1 MKRRVVVWGTGNVG
15 RPAIRAVL
23 SHSELELCGVI
34 VSNPEKEGVDAGLL
48 AGLEPVGVLATR
60 NYEKLLK
67 EQSIDAVVYS
77 ANADM
82 RPPDAIRELTACLEA
97 GVNVVSTSFYTLLY
111 PAICPEEMT
120 ESINQSCQKGKS
132 SVLVSGMDPGWVMDI
147 LPVLISGAGAGIT
160 EIRCQEIF
168 NYATYDQP
176 EVVRN
181 IVGFGH
187 SMKDTPMMLIPFA
200 LQSVWEPMIRLIADE
215 LELTVD
221 GIEVVVE
228 REPLSRTLEIDN
240 MGVFEEGTQGAFRF
254 EVQGYVNGKP
264 LIIMEHIT
272 RIDDECA
279 PQWSYP
285 SEGQGCHRVLIT
297 GNQDINL
304 SIHAADHHENG
315 PASGGSATAANRVV
329 NLVPAVCEAKPG
341 LLSVNDVPMVNGKSQ
356 IVID

>member
-1 MKRRVVVWGTGNVG
+1 MKKVVVWGTGNVG

-23 SHSELELCGVI
+23 SHSELELCGVV
-34 VSNPEKEGVDAGLL
+34 VSNPEKDGVDAGLL
-48 AGLEPVGVLATR
+48 AGLKPVGVLATR
-60 NYEKLLK
+60 DYQKLLE
-67 EQSIDAVVYS
+67 EQSIDAVVYT

-82 RPPDAIRELTACLEA
+82 RPPDAIRELTFCLEA

-111 PAICPEEMT
+111 PDICPEDMAD
-120 ESINQSCQKGKS
+120 SINQSCQKGNS
-132 SVLVSGMDPGWVMDI
+132 SVLVSGMDPGWVVDI

-181 IVGFGH
+181 IVGFGN
-187 SMKDTPMMLIPFA
+187 SMKNTPMMLIPFA
-200 LQSVWEPMIRLIADE
+200 LQTVWEPMIRLIADQ
-215 LELTVD
+215 LELKLD
-221 GIEVVVE
+221 SIEVVIE
-228 REPLSRTLEIDN
+228 REPLTRTLEIES
-240 MGVFEEGTQGAFRF
+240 MGVFEEGTQGAFHF

-285 SEGQGCHRVLIT
+285 PEGQGCHRVLIK
-297 GNQDINL
+297 GHQDINL
-304 SIHAADHHENG
+304 SLHASDHYEKG

-329 NLVPAVCEAKPG
+329 NLVPAVCAARPG

-356 IVID
+356 ILVD